1 MVEMPGRS
9 ARRSATPAR
18 RAAILEA
25 ALACFNARGI
35 EATTIDDIRRESAC
49 STGSLYH
56 HFKSKE
62 GIACGL
68 FIDGIGALNADLRRK
83 LKRCRS
89 AEAGVK
95 TVVTQYCDWVTR
107 HRDLAWFLLH
117 SREIVFSP
125 EAKAELDALHRDHMR
140 EVFAWFAPFVANGE
154 MKRLPIHAYVPLI
167 SAPIQDY
174 TRHWLAGRAD
184 DAPAKVKSIFAEA
197 AWNAVRAMER
207 R

>member
-1 MVEMPGRS
+1 MAGRS
-9 ARRSATPAR
+9 SPRSATPAR
-18 RAAILEA
+18 RATILEA

-68 FIDGIGALNADLRRK
+68 FVDGIRDLNADLLRK
-83 LKRCRS
+83 LRRCRS
-89 AEAGVK
+89 AEAGVR

-107 HRDLAWFLLH
+107 RRELAWFLLH
-117 SREIVFSP
+117 SREIVFSA
-125 EAKAELDALHRDHMR
+125 EAKAELDTLHREHIR
-140 EVFAWFAPFVANGE
+140 EVFTWFGPYVANGE
-154 MKRLPIHAYVPLI
+154 MKRLPIHTYVPLI

-174 TRHWLAGRAD
+174 TRHWLAGRVD
-184 DAPAKVKSIFAEA
+184 DAPAKVKTIFADA
-197 AWNAVRAMER
+197 AWNAVRSATQ
-207 R
+207 

>member
-1 MVEMPGRS
+1 VPGRS
-9 ARRSATPAR
+9 APRSATPAR

-35 EATTIDDIRRESAC
+35 EATTIEDIRRESAC
-49 STGSLYH
+49 STGTLYH

-68 FIDGIGALNADLRRK
+68 FMDGIKALNADLLRK

-95 TVVTQYCDWVTR
+95 TVVTQYCDWVTQR
-107 HRDLAWFLLH
+107 RALAWFLLH
-117 SREIVFSP
+117 SREIVFAP
-125 EAKAELDALHRDHMR
+125 EAKSDLDVLHRSHIR
-140 EVFAWFAPFVANGE
+140 EVFAWFGPYVANGQ
-154 MKRLPIHAYVPLI
+154 MKGLPIHTYVPLI

-174 TRHWLAGRAD
+174 TRHWLAGRVD
-184 DAPAKVKSIFAEA
+184 DAPAKVKNVFAEA
-197 AWNAVRAMER
+197 AWNAVKAE
-207 R
+207 